1 MLCAEAPAAEA
12 PAMAAVEAFRFADMA
27 TVVLTEAQPLE
38 VSARRFTCPCVCH
51 HGPHPSGKK
60 QEEQQ
65 NCSGKELHI
74 EREREKR
81 EKVGGDGG
89 AADDPVLGFRKF
101 ELVRVVG
108 GEWGS
113 RGTDGTGR

>member
-1 MLCAEAPAAEA
+1 MITKT
-12 PAMAAVEAFRFADMA
+12 R
-27 TVVLTEAQPLE
+27 
-38 VSARRFTCPCVCH
+38 
-51 HGPHPSGKK
+51 
-60 QEEQQ
+60 EEETKPQR
-65 NCSGKELHI
+65 